1 MSGSE
6 SDISPVPEAIVTDF
20 LYGYPVHDVT
30 RDFFFTVSDRFGIFP
45 WIFLGLCVAAF
56 TVFIVTLLARL
67 SVWRKGLK
75 DDKPRFE
82 WGHVSVVFRE
92 IVFHKRTLREM
103 NGIID
108 AAVFYGLA
116 GLSVLYAFV
125 LAQEYITVPAFGLRF
140 IVGHY
145 YLVFTLFEDIFSLIA
160 LAGVSAALIRRL
172 ALKPSSVVTG
182 RNERIAFS
190 LALFFLVSGFF
201 LNALRIA
208 VSGSPDFEVWA
219 PFSFVLSKVFSSF
232 SEDIL
237 TPVQVAFWFLH
248 ALSGLLIAAAGA
260 SFFFRRLTVSFLN
273 VYACPPECREPDN
286 KYMAHLSGVKRI
298 TRITDF
304 RAKQLMD
311 LDACTGCG
319 RCQDACPAFL
329 AGKPLSP
336 KKLINDL
343 SRCLDEHTDK
353 KNPKEGIVVDYVKND
368 GYWSCAMCGA
378 CSESCPSM
386 INHMQKI
393 IELRKSSG
401 AVPEGFA
408 RTLSMIETSGTT
420 AENTDFRGS
429 WYAGIDGVAPLSE
442 SGNTDVVYFAG
453 CGVADESGKKSARA
467 FLTLLRNAGVSVGVF
482 GAEET
487 CCGDAVL
494 RAGNEQLF
502 RKLAVKNLELFARYK
517 VKRIV
522 TSCPHGYNVLN
533 KEYRSLAGE
542 LGMSCSYTVEHS
554 TRTLCELM
562 EKGKLAVKPDLRFP
576 VTYHDPCF
584 LGRYNDS
591 YHDPRK
597 LLQNSGAI
605 MIEMPRSKRDGLCC
619 GGHLEWN
626 GSEADGLAE
635 FRARDIYSTGAR
647 TAVTACPHCVKML
660 RKGLSMI
667 GAQSVRVCD
676 IAEFLAGGD

>member
-1 MSGSE
+1 M
-6 SDISPVPEAIVTDF
+6 TDF
-20 LYGYPVHDVT
+20 LYGYPAHDVT

-67 SVWRKGLK
+67 AVWRTGLK
-75 DDKPRFE
+75 DEKPRFE
-82 WGHVSVVFRE
+82 WGHVSAVLRE

-103 NGIID
+103 NGIMD

-116 GLSVLYAFV
+116 GLSVLYVCV
-125 LAQEYITVPAFGLRF
+125 LAQEYITVPAFGVRF
-140 IVGHY
+140 ITGHY
-145 YLVFTLFEDIFSLIA
+145 YIVFTLLDDLFSMIA
-160 LAGVSAALIRRL
+160 LAGVTAALIRRL

-190 LALFFLVSGFF
+190 LALFFLVSGFV

-208 VSGSPDFEVWA
+208 VSGSPDFEAWA
-219 PFSFVLSKVFSSF
+219 PFSFVISKVFSSF
-232 SEDIL
+232 SEDAL
-237 TPVQVAFWFLH
+237 TPVQAAFWFLH

-273 VYACPPECREPDN
+273 VYACPPVCRESEN
-286 KYMAHLSGVKRI
+286 KYTVILSGDRRV

-329 AGKPLSP
+329 AEKPLSP

-353 KNPKEGIVVDYVKND
+353 KNPKEGIVDDYVKND

-393 IELRKSSG
+393 IELRKSSDV
-401 AVPEGFA
+401 VPEGFA
-408 RTLSMIETSGTT
+408 QTLTMIEVNGTT
-420 AENTDFRGS
+420 SESIEYKGT
-429 WYAGIDGVAPLSE
+429 WYAGINGVAPLSE
-442 SGNTDVVYFAG
+442 SGNPDIVYFAG
-453 CGVADESGKKSARA
+453 CGVADESGRKSARA
-467 FLTLLRNAGVSVGVF
+467 FLSLLRNAGVSVGVF

-487 CCGDAVL
+487 CCGDTAL

-517 VKRIV
+517 VKRII
-522 TSCPHGYNVLN
+522 TSCPHGYNVL
-533 KEYRSLAGE
+533 
-542 LGMSCSYTVEHS
+542 
-554 TRTLCELM
+554 
-562 EKGKLAVKPDLRFP
+562 
-576 VTYHDPCF
+576 
-584 LGRYNDS
+584 
-591 YHDPRK
+591 
-597 LLQNSGAI
+597 
-605 MIEMPRSKRDGLCC
+605 
-619 GGHLEWN
+619 
-626 GSEADGLAE
+626 
-635 FRARDIYSTGAR
+635 
-647 TAVTACPHCVKML
+647 
-660 RKGLSMI
+660 
-667 GAQSVRVCD
+667 
-676 IAEFLAGGD
+676 